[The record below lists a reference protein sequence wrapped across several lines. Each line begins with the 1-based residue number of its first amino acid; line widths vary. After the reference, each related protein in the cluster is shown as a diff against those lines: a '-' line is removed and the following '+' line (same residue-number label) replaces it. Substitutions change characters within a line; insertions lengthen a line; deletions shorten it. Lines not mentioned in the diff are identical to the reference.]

1 MAWITLTL
9 RKQSLKSQVTEL
21 NNESVQLSRQQ
32 RSVHRH
38 LSYEESAFDTAK
50 KSELRKAK
58 SAYLKIRNERPDVDS
73 EEYEEWKV
81 EYSAAQEDYQAQK
94 QDIEDYYDDVKEED
108 SLNEQVVKYSFDP
121 SFISSIFDG
130 TSDLFQFLTASIKI
144 FPPAFLNILLAF
156 FGVFHC
162 SNCYFIL

>member
-21 NNESVQLSRQQ
+21 NNQSVQLSRQQ

-38 LSYEESAFDTAK
+38 LSYEESAFDTQK

-73 EEYEEWKV
+73 DEYEEWKV

-94 QDIEDYYDDVKEED
+94 QDIEDYYDEIKEEIEQDAQDEEDAIQEDITRTETQRDAMSAELQALTDQIKTEIQD
-108 SLNEQVVKYSFDP
+108 S
-121 SFISSIFDG
+121 
-130 TSDLFQFLTASIKI
+130 AIK
-144 FPPAFLNILLAF
+144 F
-156 FGVFHC
+156 
-162 SNCYFIL
+162 

>member
-94 QDIEDYYDDVKEED
+94 QDIEDYYDDVKEEIEQEAQDEEDAIQEEITRTETQRDAMNSELQALTDQIKTEIQD
-108 SLNEQVVKYSFDP
+108 S
-121 SFISSIFDG
+121 
-130 TSDLFQFLTASIKI
+130 AIK
-144 FPPAFLNILLAF
+144 F
-156 FGVFHC
+156 
-162 SNCYFIL
+162 